1 MKTSLSPEIPV
12 LQEVSRVLV
21 SERDVR
27 KLLGKVVEILHD
39 RMGML
44 RGTITLLEG
53 DELKIEASTGDL
65 NSEERALG
73 VYRIGE
79 GITGTV
85 ARTGRV
91 EVVRDIRKDKRF
103 LTRTGARAAN
113 EHIAFVCVPLVH

>member
-103 LTRTGARAAN
+103 LNRTGARAAN